1 MAFSL
6 DKRIERDSILLVE
19 LPLCQ
24 LRLQNDQR
32 YPWLVLVPKI
42 DNVTEVHDLNEQQ
55 AIQLIKESSSV
66 SRVLKDLTGCKKV
79 NVANLGNVCEQLHWH
94 IVARNEEDLTWPGP
108 IWGVGNAIPW
118 DEKKRLEF
126 SQSLLELLQ
135 PSELLSSL
143 QAQ

>member
-6 DKRIERDSILLVE
+6 DKRIERDSFLLAE

-55 AIQLIKESSSV
+55 VIQLIKESSSV
-66 SRVLKDLTGCKKV
+66 SRVLKDLTDCKKV

-94 IVARNEEDLTWPGP
+94 IVARNEADLTWPGP

-135 PSELLSSL
+135 PSGLLTPL
-143 QAQ
+143 QAY